1 MRAVRVHEVGGPE
14 VLRVDDIE
22 VPEPGSGEVR
32 VRIEAAGLN
41 FIDTYH
47 REGKYPLEL
56 PATIGGEG
64 AGVVDAVGRDVAAL
78 SEGDRVAFA
87 GPRGAYAEMV
97 VVPAGAVVPVPADV
111 EVRTAAAALLQG
123 MTAHYLVH
131 DTYPVGAG
139 GSRHPSTV
147 LVHAAAGGVGHLL
160 TQMCKL
166 LGARVIATC
175 GTQEKADLVRGFGAD
190 EVVVYTEENFA
201 EAVARFTDGRGVDV
215 VFDGVGKATFL
226 DGLTCLR
233 RRGMMV
239 LYGQSSGEAD
249 PLDPQELNRQGS
261 LFLTR
266 PNLSDYVAEREE
278 LERRASDLFGWIAKG
293 AIEVRIDRTFPLEE
307 AAEAHRY
314 LEGRKTHGKVLLIP

>member
-1 MRAVRVHEVGGPE
+1 MRAVRVHESGGPE
-14 VLRVDDIE
+14 VLRVDDIG
-22 VPEPGSGEVR
+22 VPEPGPGEIR
-32 VRIEAAGLN
+32 VRIEAAGVN

-64 AGVVDAVGRDVAAL
+64 AGVVDAVGADVPAL

-87 GPRGAYAEMV
+87 GSRGAYAEMA
-97 VVPAGAVVPVPADV
+97 VVPAGAVVPLPDDV

-139 GSRHPSTV
+139 DTV
-147 LVHAAAGGVGHLL
+147 LVHAAAGGTGHLL
-160 TQMCKL
+160 TQICKL

-190 EVVVYTEENFA
+190 EVVVYTEEDFT
-201 EAVARFTDGRGVDV
+201 EAVDRFTDGRGVDV

-226 DGLTCLR
+226 DGLSCLR

-239 LYGQSSGEAD
+239 IYGQSSGEVD
-249 PLDPQELNRQGS
+249 PLDPQELNRKGS

-266 PNLSDYVAEREE
+266 PNLAHYVAERDE
-278 LERRASDLFGWIAKG
+278 LERRASDLFGWIANG
-293 AIEVRIDRTFPLEE
+293 TIEVRIDRTFPLEE

-314 LEGRKTHGKVLLIP
+314 LEGRKTRGKVLLIP

>member
-22 VPEPGSGEVR
+22 VPEPGSEEIR
-32 VRIEAAGLN
+32 VRIEAAGVN

-97 VVPAGAVVPVPADV
+97 VVPAGAVVRVPADV

-139 GSRHPSTV
+139 DTV
-147 LVHAAAGGVGHLL
+147 LVHAAAGGAGHLL

-175 GTQEKADLVRGFGAD
+175 GTQEKAGLVRGFGAD
-190 EVVVYTEENFA
+190 EVVVYTEESFT

-266 PNLSDYVAEREE
+266 PSLFHYVAEREE
-278 LERRASDLFGWIAKG
+278 LERRANDLFGWIAKG
-293 AIEVRIDRTFPLEE
+293 AIEVRIDRTFSLEE